1 MCECFWL
8 WQNLEAFWGHRR
20 EINMKAK
27 IALVALLCLGVLLPS
42 MARANWIQG
51 WYENGVGT
59 FDAIGMVRVSGGA
72 FASPGLIFN
81 SGAPDWTEVNN
92 ADYAFASFSP
102 TSLLYFTTDILSS
115 PSQFALYVWNGDTLL
130 ESDFIDSSLHITTPY
145 AEGAPTRDQ
154 LFALS
159 GGTVPEPGTLFLLG
173 LGLVGL
179 AFIVKRM
186 QQHPSAGVAAA

>member
-1 MCECFWL
+1 
-8 WQNLEAFWGHRR
+8 
-20 EINMKAK
+20 MKAK
-27 IALVALLCLGVLLPS
+27 IALAALLCLGVLLPS
-42 MARANWIQG
+42 MARANWIQP

-115 PSQFALYVWNGDTLL
+115 PSQFAFYVWNGDTLL
-130 ESDFIDSSLHITTPY
+130 ESDLVDSSLHVTTPY
-145 AEGAPTRDQ
+145 ADGAPTRDQ

-159 GGTVPEPGTLFLLG
+159 GGTTTVPEPGTLFLLG

-179 AFIVKRM
+179 AFVVKRTN
-186 QQHPSAGVAAA
+186 HSAAGTASA